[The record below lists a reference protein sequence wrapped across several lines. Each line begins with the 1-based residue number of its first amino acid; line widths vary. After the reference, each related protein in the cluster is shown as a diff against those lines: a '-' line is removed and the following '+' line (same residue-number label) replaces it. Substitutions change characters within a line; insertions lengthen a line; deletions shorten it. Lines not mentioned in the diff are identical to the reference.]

1 MAIFLTGAT
10 GYIGSYLAAGLLE
23 QHGESLN
30 LLVRTDDAREA
41 QRRLWHSLQLH
52 FDFPVFREHLAARIR
67 IFCGDLT
74 SPRFGL
80 NDEEYELLVASTDS
94 VLHCAASLNRKS
106 EKSCL
111 NVNLRGT
118 LEVIQLARRAH
129 DTHGLRRFS
138 EVSTV
143 AVAGRRNNELVIED
157 SAIDWDRS
165 DYDPYARTK
174 KFGEHM
180 VRELLPDVPH
190 TIFRPSIVLGDSR
203 RPETTQFDMVKAFV
217 FLGSLPVLPFRPEDC
232 VDIVPV
238 DYVADAIV
246 TLHQRP
252 GTEHEIYHLSS
263 GVHSQ
268 SFRELTAALAEA
280 RGKMRP
286 LFWPE
291 LLGPF
296 RGIVER
302 LSRRR
307 DNLGYAA
314 SLLKVFL
321 PYLVWNTVFDN
332 TRVVTELGR
341 SPAPFSSYCF
351 PLFRFAKENR
361 FRYPYREWPESAALS
376 SAQESTQDSER
387 HVSAGECAK

>member
-106 EKSCL
+106 ERSCL

-143 AVAGRRNNELVIED
+143 AVAGRRNNELVTED

-252 GTEHEIYHLSS
+252 NTEHDIYHLSS
-263 GVHSQ
+263 GVNSQ

-291 LLGPF
+291 LQGPF

-341 SPAPFSSYCF
+341 SPARFSSYCF

-361 FRYPYREWPESAALS
+361 FRYSYREWPENAALS